1 MVMAGMDGIKNQI
14 DPGDPSEIDLYED
27 DVLQE
32 VEMVKGSLGE
42 VLDALEDDSD
52 FLLEGGVFTPDLL
65 ETYIEYKRLEE
76 VDAVRLR
83 PHPQEFVMYY
93 GI

>member
-1 MVMAGMDGIKNQI
+1 V
-14 DPGDPSEIDLYED
+14 DLYEE
-27 DVLQE
+27 DVLKE

-42 VLDALEDDSD
+42 VLDALEEDNDY
-52 FLLEGGVFTPDLL
+52 LLECGVFTPDLL
-65 ETYIEYKRLEE
+65 DSYIEYKRLEE